1 VRPALGGTL
10 TGVAPNCRSAL
21 PDRRGASR
29 TGPGDQN
36 STEVTLVYAIIQARG
51 HQLKVTPGA
60 IVEVDGT
67 PGETGSEF
75 TFDEVLLVE
84 KDAGDIV
91 AGAPFVANAKV
102 LGVVDG
108 EARGPKLRVFKKKRR
123 KGFRKTRGHRSVF
136 TRVRITD
143 IQL

>member
-1 VRPALGGTL
+1 M
-10 TGVAPNCRSAL
+10 
-21 PDRRGASR
+21 
-29 TGPGDQN
+29 
-36 STEVTLVYAIIQARG
+36 YAIIQSRG
-51 HQLKVTPGA
+51 RQLKVTPGA
-60 IVEVDGT
+60 IVEIDGA
-67 PGETGSEF
+67 PGERGSELLF
-75 TFDEVLLVE
+75 EQVLLVE
-84 KDAGDIV
+84 RDGGDIV

-143 IQL
+143 IQV

>member
-1 VRPALGGTL
+1 M
-10 TGVAPNCRSAL
+10 
-21 PDRRGASR
+21 
-29 TGPGDQN
+29 
-36 STEVTLVYAIIQARG
+36 YAIIQARG
-51 HQLKVTPGA
+51 RQLKVTPGA
-60 IVEVDGT
+60 VVEVDGT
-67 PGETGSEF
+67 PAETGSEF
-75 TFDEVLLVE
+75 TFDQVLFVE

-102 LGVVDG
+102 VGVVDG